1 MNIKKVKELV
11 DWMYSKD
18 NPNQEKRWSK
28 KIMLKDF
35 MKQNPKRVVE
45 SWKDNKSCKRQGK
58 I

>member
-1 MNIKKVKELV
+1 MKIKEKVKDLV

-35 MKQNPKRVVE
+35 MKQNPKRVIR
-45 SWKDNKSCKRQGK
+45 SWEDKV